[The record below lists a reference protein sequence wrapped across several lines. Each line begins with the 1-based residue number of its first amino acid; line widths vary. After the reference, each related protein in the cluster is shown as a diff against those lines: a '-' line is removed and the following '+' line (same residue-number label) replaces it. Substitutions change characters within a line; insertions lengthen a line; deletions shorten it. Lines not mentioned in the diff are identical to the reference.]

1 MSDINEEYNGK
12 LTKEQED
19 LIGRLINWKF
29 NSALNY
35 KNALKNK
42 SSLECL
48 ELLEEMWGN
57 TGWGD
62 GKLSKTLWYLVEYIR
77 MNEGY
82 THKEFYGEED
92 KDEDEGE
99 ESGTN
104 VCKRCNSKNMIDLCG
119 EEECNKALTEED
131 YKKLRVDAEKY
142 VITRFKA
149 CKDCGLVHSSGIIR
163 R

>member
-1 MSDINEEYNGK
+1 MPNTNEECNGK
-12 LTKEQED
+12 LTKEQKN
-19 LIGRLINWKF
+19 LIERLINWKF

-35 KNALKNK
+35 KYALKNK
-42 SSLECL
+42 NSLECL
-48 ELLEEMWGN
+48 ELLKEMWGN

-62 GKLSKTLWYLVEYIR
+62 GRFSQTLWYLIEYIR

-82 THKEFYGEED
+82 TRKEFYGEED
-92 KDEDEGE
+92 EE

-104 VCKRCNSKNMIDLCG
+104 VCKRCNSKNMTDLCG
-119 EEECNKALTEED
+119 EEECNKVLTEED
-131 YKKLRVDAEKY
+131 YEQLRVDTEKY